1 MTVTCLAF
9 SGVIA
14 EDGLDTQGLSVG
26 PTAPIAG
33 AWSWGRSELTARV
46 PCRPLSTHS
55 LARSMGSTRPP
66 ASAQRSRRDPSP
78 VRHVPR
84 RWPVPGADWRHG
96 RQRVTIGWFGSSPQ
110 SRSTVCPS
118 STSTRSTPPTI
129 RSLRRSPDS
138 ARSSKRC
145 SRIRRSRRSLT
156 SKRSAPQPRDRRTTT
171 PWSSPSRRCSERT
184 RPRSARSAT
193 RTRNGSPTW

>member
-96 RQRVTIGWFGSSPQ
+96 RQRVTIGWFGSSPRRHAPG
-110 SRSTVCPS
+110 SD
-118 STSTRSTPPTI
+118 
-129 RSLRRSPDS
+129 LRLPRLVGRQGHAHT
-138 ARSSKRC
+138 ARSDTGAGQWDEIWVEAVNTDTVVQRM
-145 SRIRRSRRSLT
+145 LT
-156 SKRSAPQPRDRRTTT
+156 IEFGGTGQPGG
-171 PWSSPSRRCSERT
+171 SGV
-184 RPRSARSAT
+184 RPRWWR
-193 RTRNGSPTW
+193 RR

>member
-55 LARSMGSTRPP
+55 LARSMGSTFSGAYGNFACSFAATSQGSTP
-66 ASAQRSRRDPSP
+66 ASSLSSYTFGTTPAAT
-78 VRHVPR
+78 VL
-84 RWPVPGADWRHG
+84 GASHALR
-96 RQRVTIGWFGSSPQ
+96 P
-110 SRSTVCPS
+110 VCPL
-118 STSTRSTPPTI
+118 I
-129 RSLRRSPDS
+129 FLR
-138 ARSSKRC
+138 
-145 SRIRRSRRSLT
+145 
-156 SKRSAPQPRDRRTTT
+156 
-171 PWSSPSRRCSERT
+171 
-184 RPRSARSAT
+184 
-193 RTRNGSPTW
+193 GS